1 MTTKISFR
9 LAAEQVGGA
18 SEGILLGDFNNW
30 EPVQGIQLQ
39 KQEDGSLHTEI
50 ELIGG
55 QSYQYRYLLS
65 DGRWVND
72 AQAGT
77 TFTEVYGQWV
87 ENNIVSVPATE
98 WSQVA
103 TEKKSA
109 PKNSTKKAVAK
120 KEKPVADDLTRI
132 EGIGKKIAALL
143 KKKDIITYKALAKSS
158 IKNLKAIL
166 DEAGPKY
173 NVHNPTSWPKQ
184 AKLAAAAKWDELDA
198 LQKEL
203 IGGK

>member
-30 EPVQGIQLQ
+30 EPAQGIQLQ
-39 KQEDGSLHTEI
+39 KQEDGSLQTEI

-72 AQAGT
+72 VLAGT

-87 ENNIVSVPATE
+87 ENNIVNVPVSE
-98 WSQVA
+98 RPQVA
-103 TEKKSA
+103 SEKKLTRKS
-109 PKNSTKKAVAK
+109 STKKAVAK
-120 KEKPVADDLTRI
+120 KEKPVAEDLTRI

-143 KKKDIITYKALAKSS
+143 KKKDIITYKALAKCS

-166 DEAGPKY
+166 EEAGPKY